1 MALTNIVNIVQSL
14 TKQSLAQGSENP
26 PPAQLIANTNSSRL
40 VALIQDTFT
49 PSNPANSTE
58 GSAQEAGLFQVSQ
71 FSLAVAAAGTLA
83 LQAVQP
89 RANENPAPAQTAPA
103 ATTNVSAILP
113 VTAADLNAPAAAQA
127 PAAPLQTVSVANTQ
141 NQILA
146 FNQALAAIGLNN
158 NDIEKLD
165 QIATLVNLFSPTAF
179 NDLIRQ
185 FQVLAQQAEQL
196 TAVNASGPST
206 PNAGAYQVQQLS
218 LQFNNSQPS
227 SNAAALAGGL
237 GGLQLGNVQLA
248 LANNAG
254 QFANVQAPQ
263 QKAAA
268 ATI

>member
-26 PPAQLIANTNSSRL
+26 PPAQLTANTTSSRL
-40 VALIQDTFT
+40 AALIQDSFT
-49 PSNPANSTE
+49 PSNPANSTQ
-58 GSAQEAGLFQVSQ
+58 GAAQEAGLFQVSQ
-71 FSLAVAAAGTLA
+71 VSLAVAAAGTLA
-83 LQAVQP
+83 LQAAPPQ
-89 RANENPAPAQTAPA
+89 ANENAAASQAAPA
-103 ATTNVSAILP
+103 AATNVSAILP
-113 VTAADLNAPAAAQA
+113 VTAADL
-127 PAAPLQTVSVANTQ
+127 AAPSQTVSVANTQ

-185 FQVLAQQAEQL
+185 FQVLAQQAAQL

-206 PNAGAYQVQQLS
+206 TNAAAFQVQQLS

-227 SNAAALAGGL
+227 SNAAALSGAL
-237 GGLQLGNVQLA
+237 GGLQLGNVQLT

-254 QFANVQAPQ
+254 QFANVQTPQ

-268 ATI
+268 AAAI